1 MSASPKQTLAQLQS
15 QYINAHQKQE
25 EAISRKRRGL
35 FRRLIAFTVLGLC
48 ISYIFISTLVSQ
60 SATINENV
68 NTKAELEQKIA
79 NLQEEQVI
87 LEEEIVK
94 LNDNEYIAKIARRDY
109 FLSEEGEIIF
119 KFTDESSSY

>member
-35 FRRLIAFTVLGLC
+35 VRRLIAFTVLGLC

-60 SATINENV
+60 SARINETA

-79 NLQEEQVI
+79 ALQEEQVI
-87 LEEEIVK
+87 LEEEIIK